1 MTVEETMNAIKI
13 TEASC
18 YDNNAAWGL
27 VGLGVL
33 VLVFYLVQFIKD
45 SRLSRPFCVV
55 AMIGSAVWCAF
66 GLYWKLAFPIN
77 VMIKVEVDPSV
88 VSQSQ
93 LETYFNT
100 KDLTWH
106 DGKITCNLYPHSDVY
121 DEVLEIIR
129 KEMNDDV

>member
-33 VLVFYLVQFIKD
+33 MFIFYLVLFIKD
-45 SRLSRPFCVV
+45 IRLPRLFSAF
-55 AMIGSAVWCAF
+55 AMVGSAVWCAF
-66 GLYWKLAFPIN
+66 GLYWALSFPIN
-77 VMIKVEVDPSV
+77 VRIKAEVDPSV